1 MLSLFIEILLKKKNE
16 KLKKSV
22 LECLL
27 YLSNTNIKIIRLI
40 VEEVNMM
47 LTLQKLL
54 KYDCEVCIIY
64 LSRRE

>member
-1 MLSLFIEILLKKKNE
+1 MLSLFIEILSNSKNE
-16 KLKKSV
+16 KLKNSV

-40 VEEVNMM
+40 IEEVNMM

-54 KYDCEVCIIY
+54 KYDCKVSLIY
-64 LSRRE
+64 LIRIG